1 VLKSLLHTWWWQDME
16 RGKGRRPKFELLMQA
31 SGEGDGEG
39 DAEGQVGRRRKG
51 RRAREPD
58 EAIRAQS
65 ERGFEAMVAGLNESM
80 GLCLPVR

>member
-1 VLKSLLHTWWWQDME
+1 ME
-16 RGKGRRPKFELLMQA
+16 RSRGKRPKFELAMQESEDA
-31 SGEGDGEG
+31 TGKG
-39 DAEGQVGRRRKG
+39 DAGGDVGKGQRRKG